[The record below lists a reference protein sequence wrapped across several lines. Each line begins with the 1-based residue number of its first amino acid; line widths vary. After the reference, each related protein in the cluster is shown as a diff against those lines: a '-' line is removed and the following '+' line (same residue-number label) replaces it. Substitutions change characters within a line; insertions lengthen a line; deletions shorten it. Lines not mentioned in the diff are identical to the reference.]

1 MRIRLACL
9 LPWMVVTAALG
20 QGTTRPAEVVYP
32 PFAAAKGS
40 AWRDGDECYLK
51 TSLVQAW
58 GWRVEGSRD
67 RATIS
72 VGGNPVTVPVRT
84 FGSEAT
90 VPLRA
95 LLTKLGGGSAWR
107 PLEDTLE
114 VWSTVR
120 TVSLRNG
127 VAVVETGLP
136 CRPKIS
142 VDQGPARLAID
153 LLGARMDSATRVDA
167 PSELRLDQETP
178 FRLRLTLP
186 CQPGVLLPA
195 WKSEATRRFE
205 LDVAAVLPAT
215 PSTATGVVSAPVDA
229 RTRPSSGSD
238 QNLGRTTSVAEPP
251 RQDPTKQDPPRQN
264 PPKQE
269 PPVVEPPKQDVPP
282 PTTTQAAPGGEF
294 QGPPVPPY
302 EALPWRVQNETE
314 AGAALIV
321 PYRGQALRPPVFN
334 RPDLETIELRL
345 FRAKVGGSADGRVS
359 VRESPSLKGAEVL
372 EDDEGV
378 LVRFRTA
385 RPFGVE
391 FSVVGNEYVVR
402 LVKPRTGDGR
412 LAGKV
417 VVIDPGHG
425 GEDPGA
431 RNLSDQTFEKNLT
444 LAIGMKAAQKLTEAG
459 ATVLMTRRSDVF
471 IGLRER
477 SEVANQNAADF
488 FVSIHI
494 NSNARPNSTSGT
506 ITFYHLKDAI
516 DRLLAECIQSELAK
530 TTGLPDIGVWSDGR
544 IYASGFA
551 VLRHS
556 QVPATLLELGFI
568 NHQRDR
574 AVMRTERFQESVAE
588 AIVRGLKV
596 YLGDGEA

>member
-20 QGTTRPAEVVYP
+20 QGPTRPAEVVYP

-51 TSLVQAW
+51 TSLVQSW
-58 GWRVEGSRD
+58 GWRVEGTRE

-72 VGGNPVTVPVRT
+72 VGGDPVTVPVRT

-107 PLEDTLE
+107 ATEDTLE
-114 VWSTVR
+114 VWSVVR
-120 TVSLRNG
+120 SVSLRNG
-127 VAVVETGLP
+127 VVVVETGLP
-136 CRPKIS
+136 CRPKIA
-142 VDQGPARLAID
+142 VDQNPAVLAID
-153 LLGARMDSATRVDA
+153 LSGARMDTATRIDA
-167 PSELRLDQETP
+167 PTELRLNQETP
-178 FRLRLTLP
+178 FRLRLTVP

-205 LDVAAVLPAT
+205 LDIAAVLPSV
-215 PSTATGVVSAPVDA
+215 PPTATGVTSAPVDT
-229 RTRPSSGSD
+229 RTRPTAGSD
-238 QNLGRTTSVAEPP
+238 QNPTRPP
-251 RQDPTKQDPPRQN
+251 QVVE

-269 PPVVEPPKQDVPP
+269 PPKQDPPIVEPPKQEIPP
-282 PTTTQAAPGGEF
+282 PTTATQTGPVGEF
-294 QGPPVPPY
+294 QGPPTPLY

-321 PYRGQALRPPVFN
+321 PFRGQALRPPVFN

-345 FRAKVGGSADGRVS
+345 FRARVGAFGDGRVTPQ
-359 VRESPSLKGAEVL
+359 ESPSLAGAEVI
-372 EDDEGV
+372 EDEEGV
-378 LVRFRTA
+378 LVRFKTA
-385 RPFGVE
+385 RPYGVE
-391 FSVVGNEYVVR
+391 FSVVGSEYVVR
-402 LVKPRTGDGR
+402 LVKPKTGDGR

-431 RNLSDQTFEKNLT
+431 RNAADQTFEKNLT
-444 LAIGMKAAQKLTEAG
+444 LAVGMKAAQKLTEAG

-477 SEVANQNAADF
+477 SEVANRNAADF

-506 ITFYHLKDAI
+506 ISFYHLKDPI
-516 DRLLAECIQSELAK
+516 GRLLAECMQSELAK
-530 TTGLPDIGVWSDGR
+530 VTGLPDIGVWSDGR
-544 IYASGFA
+544 IYTSGFA

-556 QVPATLLELGFI
+556 KVPATLLELGFI

-574 AVMRTERFQESVAE
+574 AAMKTERFQDSVAE

-596 YLGDGEA
+596 YLGDGEK

>member
-1 MRIRLACL
+1 
-9 LPWMVVTAALG
+9 MVVTAALG

-51 TSLVQAW
+51 TSLLQSW
-58 GWRVEGSRD
+58 GWNVEASRD
-67 RATIS
+67 RATVT

-84 FGSEAT
+84 FGQDAT
-90 VPLRA
+90 VALRG
-95 LLTKLGGGSAWR
+95 LLTKLGGASAWR
-107 PLEDTLE
+107 PSEDTLE
-114 VWSTVR
+114 VWSIVR

-127 VAVVETGLP
+127 ALVVETGLP

-142 VDQGPARLAID
+142 VDQQPSALAVD
-153 LLGARMDSATRVDA
+153 LLGARKDSATRIDA
-167 PSELRLDQETP
+167 PSEVRLTQETP
-178 FRLRLTLP
+178 FRLRLTVP
-186 CQPGVLLPA
+186 CQPGVMLPSWRA
-195 WKSEATRRFE
+195 ETTRRFE
-205 LDVAAVLPAT
+205 LDIAAVLLAT
-215 PSTATGVVSAPVDA
+215 PPASTQVTSVPGDA
-229 RTRPSSGSD
+229 RARPAIGAD
-238 QNLGRTTSVAEPP
+238 QNAGAK
-251 RQDPTKQDPPRQN
+251 PTPAI
-264 PPKQE
+264 
-269 PPVVEPPKQDVPP
+269 EPPKQDPPKQDPPVTEPPKQEVPP
-282 PTTTQAAPGGEF
+282 TQTPPVTQEIAQGGL
-294 QGPPVPPY
+294 QGPPVPTY
-302 EALPWRVQNETE
+302 EALPWRVQNET
-314 AGAALIV
+314 ATGAALIV
-321 PYRGQALRPPVFN
+321 PFRGRALQAPVFS

-345 FRAKVGGSADGRVS
+345 FGAKPGSPRDGQAPFQ
-359 VRESPSLKGAEVL
+359 ESPSLAGAETI
-372 EDDEGV
+372 EDDLGI
-378 LVRFRTA
+378 LVRFKTV

-425 GEDPGA
+425 GDDPGA
-431 RNLSDQTFEKNLT
+431 RNPADQTFEKNLT
-444 LAIGMKAAQKLTEAG
+444 LAVGMKAAQRLTEAG

-477 SEVANQNAADF
+477 SEVANRNAADF

-506 ITFYHLKDAI
+506 ISFYHLKDPI
-516 DRLLAECIQSELAK
+516 GRLLAECMQSELAK
-530 TTGLPDIGVWSDGR
+530 VTGLPDIGVWSDGR
-544 IYASGFA
+544 IYSSGFA

-574 AVMRTERFQESVAE
+574 SVMRTERFQDSVAE

-596 YLGDGEA
+596 YLGDGEGQ